1 MKRQNLIWRDRKRF
15 MGMPITF
22 TRYGLSKSRLFLSVG
37 LLSMQDDEILLYR
50 VRDLTVKRSL
60 WQRLFGVGTI
70 TVKSSDKT
78 TPTLLLK
85 NVKDPMSVKELIHQH
100 VEEAKNKR
108 RVRIGEVMTEDFDEN
123 PDDIDA

>member
-37 LLSMQDDEILLYR
+37 LLSVQDDEILLYR